1 METKMKITSNR
12 ENLIKGIQ
20 TLQSG
25 VSAKSGTIPILQNFL
40 METENKG
47 LKVVFTDLEMAV
59 KHHINVDVRTEGSIT
74 VPMRKFMEIV
84 QNLGE
89 EAEVVISA
97 DDSNRV
103 AVNSGKS
110 KFKLSGAPKSDYPVI
125 PDLDETN
132 SFDIPAGL
140 LSSMISGTVFSAS
153 TEDDRHFLNG
163 LLWKNEKEQFSLVAT
178 DGRRLAVA
186 SASGIKT
193 KKDFKV
199 IVPSKI
205 MNELVK
211 FIKSASIGEKEK
223 ITVGLSANQI
233 GFRAAKTV
241 FISRLIEGTFPAYE
255 QIIPK
260 GKEVSVEISAEK
272 LLAVTKRAAVCST
285 ERSGAV
291 KYTFKKDV
299 LVVNSASQT
308 MDFEDEIE
316 VDHKGK
322 EFQVSFNPKFIL
334 DILKVA
340 GEKKVVFDFSTPSTP
355 VMVRMPE
362 NDSFVY
368 IVMPLRTQ

>member
-1 METKMKITSNR
+1 MMKINSTR

-40 METENKG
+40 METEGKG

-59 KHHINVDVRTEGSIT
+59 KHHINVDVKVEGSIT
-74 VPMRKFMEIV
+74 IPMKKFMEIV

-89 EAEVVISA
+89 EADVNISA
-97 DDSNRV
+97 DESNRV

-132 SFDIPAGL
+132 SFNIPAGL

-163 LLWKNEKEQFSLVAT
+163 LLWKNEKEKFSLIAT

-186 SASGIKT
+186 STDEVKI

-199 IVPSKI
+199 IVPAKI

-211 FIKSASIGEKEK
+211 FIKASAIGEKEN
-223 ITVGLSANQI
+223 ITVGLSSNQI
-233 GFRAAKTV
+233 GFKAAKTV
-241 FISRLIEGTFPAYE
+241 FISRLIEGSFPAYE
-255 QIIPK
+255 QIVPK
-260 GKEVSVEISAEK
+260 NKELSVEMNAEK
-272 LLAVTKRAAVCST
+272 LLAVTKRAAICST

-316 VDHKGK
+316 VDYKGK
-322 EFQVSFNPKFIL
+322 EFQGSFNPKIIM
-334 DILKVA
+334 DILRTV
-340 GEKKVVFDFSTPSTP
+340 GDKKVVFDFSTPATP
-355 VMVRMPE
+355 VMVRIPG
-362 NDSFVY
+362 NDDFIY